1 MRAWLIAVPVAAL
14 VAILASAWP
23 ALALDP
29 PTPDDRPVPAP
40 MMHAPTGLRFPAAI
54 AGVPLIRSI
63 DYARAGDD
71 PGLGFGYTY
80 GIPGRLL
87 VTAYV
92 YDLGQRASEG
102 HDPATVVAAF
112 DQSLAS
118 IRIAATRSGKYR
130 DLRIAEPA
138 SLCAYGTVTFRCV
151 SFTATSADGE
161 QPLLGKLLLTGYRG
175 YFLKLRADW
184 RRDAPDDTAA
194 VERFVQTFV
203 GTVLR

>member
-1 MRAWLIAVPVAAL
+1 MWAWPIAAL
-14 VAILASAWP
+14 ILALASAGP

-29 PTPDDRPVPAP
+29 PTPDDRPVSAP
-40 MMHAPTGLRFPAAI
+40 TTHTPTGLRFPLSI
-54 AGVPLIRSI
+54 AGVPFIRSI

-92 YDLGQRASEG
+92 YDLGQRAPDG
-102 HDPATVVAAF
+102 HDSAIVAAAF

-118 IRIAATRSGKYR
+118 IWTTATRTGKYR
-130 DLRIAEPA
+130 DLRVELPA
-138 SLCAYGTVTFRCV
+138 SLCAYGAVTFRCV
-151 SFTATSADGE
+151 TFTAISADGT
-161 QPLLGKLLLTGYRG
+161 QPLLGNLLLTGYRG

-184 RRDAPDDTAA
+184 RRGAPDDTAA
-194 VERFVQTFV
+194 VERVLQTFV

>member
-1 MRAWLIAVPVAAL
+1 MRAWLIAAL
-14 VAILASAWP
+14 VATLTSAGP
-23 ALALDP
+23 ARALDP
-29 PTPDDRPVPAP
+29 PTPDDRVASAP
-40 MMHAPTGLRFPAAI
+40 MVHAPTGLRFPPAI

-71 PGLGFGYTY
+71 PGLGLGYTY

-92 YDLGQRASEG
+92 YDLGRRAPDG
-102 HDPATVVAAF
+102 HDSAVIAAAF

-118 IRIAATRSGKYR
+118 IRVAATRIGKYR
-130 DLRIAEPA
+130 DLRIELPA
-138 SLCAYGTVTFRCV
+138 RLCGYGTVTFRCV
-151 SFTATSADGE
+151 AFTAISADGT
-161 QPLLGKLLLTGYRG
+161 QPLMGNLLLTGYRG

-184 RRDAPDDTAA
+184 RRDAPDDTAV
-194 VERFVQTFV
+194 VERVLQTFV